1 VIAALVGLGA
11 FLLFV
16 VQLLLGKRLLPWFG
30 GGSAVWT
37 TCLVFYQLALLGG
50 YAWAHGLAR
59 RAPRRQRDLHIA
71 LLTAAAALLAWRALS
86 WPSPITP
93 GGRPPA
99 LAIDQPVGSILSLLS
114 ASIGLPFLALS
125 AGSPLLQAWFA
136 RLRPGASPYR
146 LFALSNAGSLAGL
159 VGYPLVIERL
169 ADVSVQGWL
178 WSTAFVVYAV
188 GVGRCALRAARA
200 GRADEAPAAERLPP
214 SLPTG
219 EPRAALVCLALAC
232 FPSLSLAAVT
242 SHLTQEVA
250 AVPLLWMLPLAL
262 YLLSFIVSFAWPDR
276 GRLLAPPALAAAA
289 CLALAGLHWALE
301 LRPLHR
307 IALWSAVLFV
317 YCLAGHGELA
327 RRRPDPARLTTYYLW
342 IAAGGALGG
351 LFAALVAPLVFTGYF
366 ELHLAL
372 LAGPLAL
379 AGARLSD
386 REATGL
392 APAAVVRQRTA
403 LVVACLVALAVGLA
417 LDVAGDRHAVV
428 RASRG
433 FHGVLRVVREEAGEP
448 DEHLMLLNGRIA
460 HGLQLASDARR
471 GEPTTYFG
479 PQSGVGLAIRRHPK
493 RLAGTPMRVGVIGL
507 GAGTLAAWSRAGDS
521 FRFYELDPQV
531 VRLSQGEP
539 ALFTY
544 LREARGSATVIL
556 GDGRLALESEAPQ
569 AFDVLVLDAFSSD
582 AIPVHL
588 LTLEAFELY
597 LRHVAPGGALAV
609 HVTNR
614 HLDLKPVVR
623 GAAARLGLQV
633 EHVPSILNGFAWG
646 ADWMLLARDRTLLS
660 DELVSAATLP
670 RLPGSRSLVWTDGWS
685 DLVSVLKR

>member
-37 TCLVFYQLALLGG
+37 TCLVFYQLALLAG

-59 RAPRRQRDLHIA
+59 LAPRRQRDLH
-71 LLTAAAALLAWRALS
+71 LALLAAGVALLVWRAFA

-93 GGRPPA
+93 DGRPA
-99 LAIDQPVGSILSLLS
+99 GLAVAAPIRSILSLLGS
-114 ASIGLPFLALS
+114 SIGLQFVALS
-125 AGSPLLQAWFA
+125 AGSPLLQAWYA

-159 VGYPLVIERL
+159 IGYPLVIER
-169 ADVSVQGWL
+169 ASGVVAQGWL
-178 WSTAFVVYAV
+178 WSAAFAVYALAV
-188 GVGRCALRAARA
+188 GGCALGAART
-200 GRADEAPAAERLPP
+200 GRLDPNPAAEPALPSSP
-214 SLPTG
+214 AHDA
-219 EPRAALVCLALAC
+219 RAALVCLALAC

-262 YLLSFIVSFAWPDR
+262 YLLSFVVAFAWPDR
-276 GRLLAPPALAAAA
+276 GRVLTPVALAAAA

-301 LRPLHR
+301 LKPLHR
-307 IALWSAVLFV
+307 IVLWASVLFV
-317 YCLAGHGELA
+317 YCTAGHGELA
-327 RRRPDPARLTTYYLW
+327 RRRPEPTGLTRYYLL

-351 LFAALVAPLVFTGYF
+351 LFAALVAPLVFTGYV

-372 LAGPLAL
+372 LVGPLAL
-379 AGARLSD
+379 AAARLSD
-386 REATGL
+386 REPPEREP
-392 APAAVVRQRTA
+392 APARIQRAA
-403 LVVACLVALAVGLA
+403 LVLACLAALAAGLA
-417 LDVAGDRHAVV
+417 LDVAGDRHSLV

-433 FHGVLRVVREEAGEP
+433 FHGVLRVVREEAGQP
-448 DEHLMLLNGRIA
+448 DEHLTLLNGRIA
-460 HGLQLASDARR
+460 HGLQLTSHARR
-471 GEPTTYFG
+471 SEPTTYFG
-479 PQSGVGLAIRRHPK
+479 PESGVGLAIRRHPK
-493 RLAGTPMRVGVIGL
+493 RLAGSPMRVGVIGL
-507 GAGTLAAWSRAGDS
+507 GVGTLAAWSRPGDS

-531 VRLSQGEP
+531 ASLSAGD
-539 ALFTY
+539 AAFFTY
-544 LREARGSATVIL
+544 LRDARGQSTVTL
-556 GDGRLALESEAPQ
+556 GDARLALESEPPEAY
-569 AFDVLVLDAFSSD
+569 DVLVLDAFSSD

-588 LTLEAFELY
+588 LTLEAFEVY
-597 LRHVAPGGALAV
+597 LRHLAPGGVLAV

-623 GAAARLGLQV
+623 GAASRLGLQA

-646 ADWMLLARDRTLLS
+646 ADWMLLARERTLLA
-660 DELVSAATLP
+660 DELVSAASLP
-670 RLPGSRSLVWTDGWS
+670 RLPGARTLVWTDAWS

>member
-37 TCLVFYQLALLGG
+37 TCLVFYQLALLAG

-59 RAPRRQRDLHIA
+59 LAPRRQRDLHLG
-71 LLTAAAALLAWRALS
+71 LLVAALALVLWRAFA

-93 GGRPPA
+93 DGRPSP
-99 LAIDQPVGSILSLLS
+99 LAFDQPIRSILSLLGS
-114 ASIGLPFLALS
+114 AIGLPFVALA
-125 AGSPLLQAWFA
+125 ATSPLLQAWFA
-136 RLRPGASPYR
+136 RLRPGASPFR

-159 VGYPLVIERL
+159 VGYPLVIERTFGVV
-169 ADVSVQGWL
+169 AQGWL
-178 WSTAFVVYAV
+178 WSATFAAFAV
-188 GVGRCALRAARA
+188 GVGWCALEVGRAARA
-200 GRADEAPAAERLPP
+200 GPTSAAEPVP
-214 SLPTG
+214 QA
-219 EPRAALVCLALAC
+219 RAQDTREALLCLALAC

-250 AVPLLWMLPLAL
+250 AVPLLWMLPLGL
-262 YLLSFIVSFAWPDR
+262 YLLSFVVSFAWPDR
-276 GRLLAPPALAAAA
+276 GRQLAPLALAAAA

-327 RRRPDPARLTTYYLW
+327 RRRPQPTQLTGYYVL

-379 AGARLSD
+379 AAARIAERGPLR
-386 REATGL
+386 REPEAVLRQRMAFVAAGL
-392 APAAVVRQRTA
+392 A
-403 LVVACLVALAVGLA
+403 ALAAGLA
-417 LDVAGDRHAVV
+417 LDVARDGQAVV
-428 RASRG
+428 HAARG
-433 FHGVLRVVREEAGEP
+433 FHGVLRVVRADAGEP
-448 DEHLMLLNGRIA
+448 DEHLTLLNGRIA
-460 HGLQLASDARR
+460 HGLQLTSRARR

-479 PQSGVGLAIRRHPK
+479 PESGAGLAIRRHAK
-493 RLAGTPMRVGVIGL
+493 RLAGSPMRVGVIGL
-507 GAGTLAAWSRAGDS
+507 GVGTLAAWSRPGDS

-531 VRLSQGEP
+531 ARLSQGE
-539 ALFTY
+539 AACFTY
-544 LREARGSATVIL
+544 LRDALGQATVTL
-556 GDGRLALESEAPQ
+556 GDGRLALESEPAQ
-569 AFDVLVLDAFSSD
+569 AFDVLVVDAFSSD

-588 LTLEAFELY
+588 LTLEAFEVY
-597 LRHVAPGGALAV
+597 LRHLAPGGALAV

-623 GAAARLGLQV
+623 GAAGRLGLEA
-633 EHVPSILNGFAWG
+633 EHLPSTLSGFAWG
-646 ADWMLLARDRTLLS
+646 SDWMLVSRDRTLLA

-670 RLPGSRSLVWTDGWS
+670 RLPGARVLVWTDAWS
-685 DLVSVLKR
+685 DLVGVLKR